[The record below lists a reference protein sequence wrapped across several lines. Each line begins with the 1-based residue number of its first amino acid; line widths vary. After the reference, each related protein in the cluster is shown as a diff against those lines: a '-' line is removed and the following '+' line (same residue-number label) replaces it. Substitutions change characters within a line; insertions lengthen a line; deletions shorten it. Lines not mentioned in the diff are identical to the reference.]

1 MEKIKQKHGGA
12 LLKPAKGE
20 TSNPNGRPKNA
31 LTSIMEY
38 IEKEYGKPIP
48 KAESIRLLEYIET
61 LPVAELASFVKD
73 DKLPAIVQAYGRLLL
88 TGDQKDMRRV
98 SAAELIK
105 DRVHGKPKQTL
116 DHTTKGESLNK
127 KPDLSKLTDEELE
140 QLDAIQCKIESKN

>member
-1 MEKIKQKHGGA
+1 MR
-12 LLKPAKGE
+12 PDKGE
-20 TSNPNGRPKNA
+20 TMNPNGRPKNA

-61 LPVAELASFVKD
+61 LPIAELASFVKD

-105 DRVHGKPKQTL
+105 DRVHGKPLQAIK
-116 DHTTKGESLNK
+116 HSG
-127 KPDLSKLTDEELE
+127 ELE
-140 QLDAIQCKIESKN
+140 VTQLTPEEREKRIKELEKKINAKRPK

>member
-1 MEKIKQKHGGA
+1 MEKIKQEHGGA

-20 TSNPNGRPKNA
+20 TMNPNGRPKNA

-105 DRVHGKPKQTL
+105 DRVHGKPLQAIK
-116 DHTTKGESLNK
+116 HSG
-127 KPDLSKLTDEELE
+127 ELE
-140 QLDAIQCKIESKN
+140 VTQLTPEEREKRIKELEKKINAKRSK